1 MEADVKTD
9 GVKTDTDAPEVKT
22 EAQDAPAVNSLL
34 GDQPESGAPEGD
46 GGDKGVDNPETGKEP
61 GKEDPA
67 GAPEKYADFKLPE
80 GVPVDTEFMEQAQ
93 ASFKELNLPQ
103 EAAQKLVDL
112 AAERDKRA
120 EKAQFDQAAKWEKE
134 FMSRSDAKETL
145 SHAARAREFV
155 TPGMRQML
163 QDPRIGNNPDII
175 ESMAKIGR
183 MLAEDKFLERD
194 SRGKAEKPLGNV
206 LFDDMF
212 AEKK

>member
-1 MEADVKTD
+1 MEADVSTD

-22 EAQDAPAVNSLL
+22 EAQDTPTVKSLL
-34 GDQPESGAPEGD
+34 GDQPEGGAPEGD
-46 GGDKGVDNPETGKEP
+46 GGDKGTDNTEPGKEP
-61 GKEDPA
+61 GKEETV

-80 GVPVDTEFMEQAQ
+80 GTPVDAEFMEQAR

-120 EKAQFDQAAKWEKE
+120 EKAQFDQASKWEQE
-134 FMSRSDAKETL
+134 FMSRPDSKETL
-145 SHAARAREFV
+145 AHAARAREFV
-155 TPGMRQML
+155 TPGMREL
-163 QDPRIGNNPDII
+163 LKDPRIGNNPEII
-175 ESMAKIGR
+175 DSMAKIGR

-194 SRGKAEKPLGNV
+194 SKGKPEKPLGNA

-212 AEKK
+212 EKK